1 MEGGIFY
8 VYFYCLAFYRNIF
21 WSYFCWPLSFLQIYL
36 YSNENVSKLAEEK
49 KDEQLEELIEEHI
62 APIKEDLNNLRSFVL
77 EEKKISERY
86 IEIILASY
94 RFRLIQLC
102 QSFLKQGY
110 MTSGQYEQLVEFFKV
125 YAGLGGNGQAKEY
138 YERTLKLPLKD

>member
-1 MEGGIFY
+1 MSTFIAQHFIEIF
-8 VYFYCLAFYRNIF
+8 FGLISAGLLAFCRY
-21 WSYFCWPLSFLQIYL
+21 IYTQMKM
-36 YSNENVSKLAEEK
+36 YQKLAEEK

-77 EEKKISERY
+77 EEQTSSERY

>member
-1 MEGGIFY
+1 MSTFIAQHFIEIF
-8 VYFYCLAFYRNIF
+8 FGLISAGLLAFCRY
-21 WSYFCWPLSFLQIYL
+21 IYTQMKT
-36 YSNENVSKLAEEK
+36 YQKLAEEK

>member
-1 MEGGIFY
+1 MSAFIAQHFIEIF
-8 VYFYCLAFYRNIF
+8 FGLISAGLLAFCRY
-21 WSYFCWPLSFLQIYL
+21 IYTQMKM
-36 YSNENVSKLAEEK
+36 YQKLAEEK
-49 KDEQLEELIEEHI
+49 KDEELEELIEEHI

-77 EEKKISERY
+77 EENKISERHV
-86 IEIILASY
+86 EIILASY

-125 YAGLGGNGQAKEY
+125 YTSLGGNGQAKEY

>member
-1 MEGGIFY
+1 MSAFIAQHFIEIF
-8 VYFYCLAFYRNIF
+8 FGLISAGLLAFCRY
-21 WSYFCWPLSFLQIYL
+21 IYTQMKM
-36 YSNENVSKLAEEK
+36 YQKLAEEK

-94 RFRLIQLC
+94 RFRLVQLC

>member
-1 MEGGIFY
+1 MSTFIAQHFIEIF
-8 VYFYCLAFYRNIF
+8 FGLISAGLLAFCRY
-21 WSYFCWPLSFLQIYL
+21 IYTQMKM
-36 YSNENVSKLAEEK
+36 YQKLAEEK

-77 EEKKISERY
+77 EEKKINERY

>member
-1 MEGGIFY
+1 MSAFIAQHFIEIF
-8 VYFYCLAFYRNIF
+8 FGLISAGLLAFCRY
-21 WSYFCWPLSFLQIYL
+21 IYTQMKM
-36 YSNENVSKLAEEK
+36 YQKLAEEK
-49 KDEQLEELIEEHI
+49 KDEELEELIEEHI

-110 MTSGQYEQLVEFFKV
+110 MTSVQYEQLVEFFKV

>member
-1 MEGGIFY
+1 MSTFIAQHFIEIF
-8 VYFYCLAFYRNIF
+8 FGLISAGLLAFCRY
-21 WSYFCWPLSFLQIYL
+21 IYTQMKM
-36 YSNENVSKLAEEK
+36 YQKLAEEK

-77 EEKKISERY
+77 EEKKSSEKY

>member
-1 MEGGIFY
+1 MSAFIAQHFIEIF
-8 VYFYCLAFYRNIF
+8 FGLISAGLLAFCRY
-21 WSYFCWPLSFLQIYL
+21 IYTQMKM
-36 YSNENVSKLAEEK
+36 YQKLAEEK
-49 KDEQLEELIEEHI
+49 KDEELEELIEEHI
-62 APIKEDLNNLRSFVL
+62 APIKEDLNSLRSFVL
-77 EEKKISERY
+77 EENKISERH

>member
-1 MEGGIFY
+1 MSAFIAQHFIEIF
-8 VYFYCLAFYRNIF
+8 FGLISAGLLAFCRY
-21 WSYFCWPLSFLQIYL
+21 IYTQMKM
-36 YSNENVSKLAEEK
+36 YQKLAEEK
-49 KDEQLEELIEEHI
+49 KDEELEELIEEHI

-77 EEKKISERY
+77 EENKISERH
-86 IEIILASY
+86 IGIILASY

-110 MTSGQYEQLVEFFKV
+110 MTSGQYEQLVEFFKI

>member
-1 MEGGIFY
+1 MSTFIAQHFIEIF
-8 VYFYCLAFYRNIF
+8 FGLISAGLLAFCRY
-21 WSYFCWPLSFLQIYL
+21 IYTQMKM
-36 YSNENVSKLAEEK
+36 YQKLAEEK
-49 KDEQLEELIEEHI
+49 KDEQLEELIEEHM

-77 EEKKISERY
+77 EEKKSSERY

>member
-1 MEGGIFY
+1 MSTFIAQHFIEIF
-8 VYFYCLAFYRNIF
+8 FGLISAGLLAFCRY
-21 WSYFCWPLSFLQIYL
+21 IYTQMKM
-36 YSNENVSKLAEEK
+36 YQKLAEEK

-102 QSFLKQGY
+102 QSYLKQGY

>member
-1 MEGGIFY
+1 MSAFIAQHFIEIF
-8 VYFYCLAFYRNIF
+8 FGLISAGLLAFCRY
-21 WSYFCWPLSFLQIYL
+21 IYTQMKM
-36 YSNENVSKLAEEK
+36 YQKLAEEK

-77 EEKKISERY
+77 EEKKVSERY

>member
-1 MEGGIFY
+1 MSAFIAQHFIEIF
-8 VYFYCLAFYRNIF
+8 FGLISAGLLAFCRY
-21 WSYFCWPLSFLQIYL
+21 IYAQMKM
-36 YSNENVSKLAEEK
+36 YQKLAEEK
-49 KDEQLEELIEEHI
+49 KDEELEELIEEHI

-77 EEKKISERY
+77 EEEQISEKH

-110 MTSGQYEQLVEFFKV
+110 MTSEQYEQLVEFFKV
-125 YAGLGGNGQAKEY
+125 YSGLGGNGQAKEY

>member
-1 MEGGIFY
+1 MSAFIAQHFIEIF
-8 VYFYCLAFYRNIF
+8 FGLISAGLLAFCRY
-21 WSYFCWPLSFLQIYL
+21 IYTQMKM
-36 YSNENVSKLAEEK
+36 YQKLAEEK
-49 KDEQLEELIEEHI
+49 KDEELEELIEEHI

-77 EEKKISERY
+77 EENKISERH

-102 QSFLKQGY
+102 QNFLKQGY

>member
-1 MEGGIFY
+1 MSTFIAQHFIEIF
-8 VYFYCLAFYRNIF
+8 FGLISAGLLAFCRY
-21 WSYFCWPLSFLQIYL
+21 IYTQMKM
-36 YSNENVSKLAEEK
+36 YQKLAEEK

-77 EEKKISERY
+77 EEKKSSERY

-110 MTSGQYEQLVEFFKV
+110 ITSGQYEQLVEFFKV

>member
-1 MEGGIFY
+1 MSAFIAQHFIEIF
-8 VYFYCLAFYRNIF
+8 FGLISAGLLAFCRY
-21 WSYFCWPLSFLQIYL
+21 IYTQMKM
-36 YSNENVSKLAEEK
+36 YQKLAEEK
-49 KDEQLEELIEEHI
+49 KDEKLEELIEEHI

-77 EEKKISERY
+77 EENKISERH

>member
-1 MEGGIFY
+1 MSTFIAQHFIEIF
-8 VYFYCLAFYRNIF
+8 FGLISAGLLAFCRY
-21 WSYFCWPLSFLQIYL
+21 IYTQMKM
-36 YSNENVSKLAEEK
+36 YQKLAEEK

-77 EEKKISERY
+77 EEKKSSERY

-110 MTSGQYEQLVEFFKV
+110 MTSGQYEQLVEFFKEMDRLKSTMN
-125 YAGLGGNGQAKEY
+125 GL
-138 YERTLKLPLKD
+138 

>member
-1 MEGGIFY
+1 MSAFIAQHFIEIF
-8 VYFYCLAFYRNIF
+8 FGLISAGLLAFCRY
-21 WSYFCWPLSFLQIYL
+21 IYTQMKM
-36 YSNENVSKLAEEK
+36 YQKLAEEK
-49 KDEQLEELIEEHI
+49 KDEELEELIEEHI

-77 EEKKISERY
+77 EENKISERH

-110 MTSGQYEQLVEFFKV
+110 MTSGQYEQVVEFFKV

>member
-1 MEGGIFY
+1 MSAFIAQHFIEIF
-8 VYFYCLAFYRNIF
+8 FGLISAGLLAFCRY
-21 WSYFCWPLSFLQIYL
+21 IYTQMKM
-36 YSNENVSKLAEEK
+36 YQKLAEEK
-49 KDEQLEELIEEHI
+49 KDEELEELIEEHI

-77 EEKKISERY
+77 EEEKMSERH
-86 IEIILASY
+86 IEIILAAY

-110 MTSGQYEQLVEFFKV
+110 MTSEQYEQLVEFFKV
-125 YAGLGGNGQAKEY
+125 YSGLGGNGQAKEY

>member
-1 MEGGIFY
+1 MSAFIAQHFIEIF
-8 VYFYCLAFYRNIF
+8 FGLISAGLLAFCRY
-21 WSYFCWPLSFLQIYL
+21 IYTQMKM
-36 YSNENVSKLAEEK
+36 YQKLAEEK
-49 KDEQLEELIEEHI
+49 KDEELEELIEEHI

-77 EEKKISERY
+77 EENKISERH
-86 IEIILASY
+86 IEVILASY

>member
-1 MEGGIFY
+1 MSAFIAQHFIEIF
-8 VYFYCLAFYRNIF
+8 FGLISAGLLAFCRY
-21 WSYFCWPLSFLQIYL
+21 IYTQMKM
-36 YSNENVSKLAEEK
+36 YQKLAEEK

-77 EEKKISERY
+77 EEKKISKRY

>member
-1 MEGGIFY
+1 MSTFIAQHFIEIF
-8 VYFYCLAFYRNIF
+8 FGLISAGLLAFCRY
-21 WSYFCWPLSFLQIYL
+21 IYTQMKM
-36 YSNENVSKLAEEK
+36 YQKLAEEK

-86 IEIILASY
+86 VKIILASY

>member
-1 MEGGIFY
+1 MSTFIAQHFIEIF
-8 VYFYCLAFYRNIF
+8 FGLISAGLLAFCRY
-21 WSYFCWPLSFLQIYL
+21 IYTQMKM
-36 YSNENVSKLAEEK
+36 YQKLAEEK

-110 MTSGQYEQLVEFFKV
+110 MTSGQYEQLIEFFKV

>member
-1 MEGGIFY
+1 MSAFIAQHFIEIF
-8 VYFYCLAFYRNIF
+8 FGLISAGLLAFCRY
-21 WSYFCWPLSFLQIYL
+21 IYTQMKM
-36 YSNENVSKLAEEK
+36 YQKLAEEK

-77 EEKKISERY
+77 EEKKSSEKY
-86 IEIILASY
+86 IGIILASY

>member
-1 MEGGIFY
+1 MSAFIAQHFIEIF
-8 VYFYCLAFYRNIF
+8 FGLISAGLLAFCRY
-21 WSYFCWPLSFLQIYL
+21 IYTQMKM
-36 YSNENVSKLAEEK
+36 YQKLAEEK

-94 RFRLIQLC
+94 RFRLVQLC

-110 MTSGQYEQLVEFFKV
+110 MTSEQYEQLVEFFKV

>member
-1 MEGGIFY
+1 MSTFIAQHFIEIF
-8 VYFYCLAFYRNIF
+8 FGLISAGLLAFCRY
-21 WSYFCWPLSFLQIYL
+21 IYTQMKM
-36 YSNENVSKLAEEK
+36 YQKLAEEK
-49 KDEQLEELIEEHI
+49 KDKQLEELIEEHI

-77 EEKKISERY
+77 EEKKVSERY

>member
-1 MEGGIFY
+1 MSAFIAQHFIEIF
-8 VYFYCLAFYRNIF
+8 FGLISAGLLAFCRY
-21 WSYFCWPLSFLQIYL
+21 IYTQMKM
-36 YSNENVSKLAEEK
+36 YQKLAEEK
-49 KDEQLEELIEEHI
+49 KDEELEELIEEHI

-77 EEKKISERY
+77 EENKINERH

>member
-1 MEGGIFY
+1 MSAFIAQHFIEIF
-8 VYFYCLAFYRNIF
+8 FGLISAGLLAFCRY
-21 WSYFCWPLSFLQIYL
+21 IYSQMKM
-36 YSNENVSKLAEEK
+36 YQKLAEEK
-49 KDEQLEELIEEHI
+49 KDEELEELIEEHI

-77 EEKKISERY
+77 EENKISERHV
-86 IEIILASY
+86 EIILASY

-125 YAGLGGNGQAKEY
+125 YTGLGGNGQAKEY

>member
-1 MEGGIFY
+1 MSTFIAQHFIEIF
-8 VYFYCLAFYRNIF
+8 FGLISAGLLAFCRY
-21 WSYFCWPLSFLQIYL
+21 IYTQMKM
-36 YSNENVSKLAEEK
+36 YQKLAEEK

-77 EEKKISERY
+77 EEKKSNKRY

-102 QSFLKQGY
+102 QNFLKQGY

>member
-1 MEGGIFY
+1 MSVFIAQHFIEIF
-8 VYFYCLAFYRNIF
+8 FGLISAGLLAFCRY
-21 WSYFCWPLSFLQIYL
+21 IYTQMKM
-36 YSNENVSKLAEEK
+36 YQKLAEEK
-49 KDEQLEELIEEHI
+49 KDEELEELIEEHI

-94 RFRLIQLC
+94 SFRLIQLC

>member
-1 MEGGIFY
+1 MSTFIAQHFIEIF
-8 VYFYCLAFYRNIF
+8 FGLISAGLLAFCRY
-21 WSYFCWPLSFLQIYL
+21 IYTQMKM
-36 YSNENVSKLAEEK
+36 YQKLAEEK

-77 EEKKISERY
+77 EEKKVSERY

-138 YERTLKLPLKD
+138 YERTLKLPLKDQ

>member
-1 MEGGIFY
+1 MSAFIAQHFIEIF
-8 VYFYCLAFYRNIF
+8 FGLISAGLLAFCRY
-21 WSYFCWPLSFLQIYL
+21 IYTQMKM
-36 YSNENVSKLAEEK
+36 YQKLAEEK

-62 APIKEDLNNLRSFVL
+62 VPIKEDLNNLRSFVL
-77 EEKKISERY
+77 EEKKSSERY

-125 YAGLGGNGQAKEY
+125 YEGLGGNGQAKEY

>member
-1 MEGGIFY
+1 MSAFIAQHFIEIF
-8 VYFYCLAFYRNIF
+8 FGLISAGLLAFCRY
-21 WSYFCWPLSFLQIYL
+21 IYTQMKM
-36 YSNENVSKLAEEK
+36 YQKLAEEK
-49 KDEQLEELIEEHI
+49 KDEKLEELIEEHI

>member
-1 MEGGIFY
+1 MSAFIAQHFIEIF
-8 VYFYCLAFYRNIF
+8 FGLISAGLLAFCRY
-21 WSYFCWPLSFLQIYL
+21 IYTQMKM
-36 YSNENVSKLAEEK
+36 YQKLAEEK

-62 APIKEDLNNLRSFVL
+62 APIKEDLNNLRSFIL
-77 EEKKISERY
+77 EEKKSSERY

>member
-1 MEGGIFY
+1 MSTFIAQHFIEIF
-8 VYFYCLAFYRNIF
+8 FGLISAGLLAFCRY
-21 WSYFCWPLSFLQIYL
+21 IYTQMKM
-36 YSNENVSKLAEEK
+36 YQKLAEEK
-49 KDEQLEELIEEHI
+49 KDEELEELIEEHI

-77 EEKKISERY
+77 EEKKSSERY

>member
-1 MEGGIFY
+1 MSTFIAQHFIEIF
-8 VYFYCLAFYRNIF
+8 FGLISAGLLAFCRY
-21 WSYFCWPLSFLQIYL
+21 IYTQMKM
-36 YSNENVSKLAEEK
+36 YQKLAEEK

-86 IEIILASY
+86 VEIILASY

-102 QSFLKQGY
+102 QGY

>member
-1 MEGGIFY
+1 MSTFIAQHFIEIF
-8 VYFYCLAFYRNIF
+8 FGLISAGLLAFCRY
-21 WSYFCWPLSFLQIYL
+21 IYTQMKM
-36 YSNENVSKLAEEK
+36 YQKLAEEK

-86 IEIILASY
+86 IGIILASY

-138 YERTLKLPLKD
+138 YERALKLPLKD

>member
-1 MEGGIFY
+1 MSAFIAQHFIEIF
-8 VYFYCLAFYRNIF
+8 FGLISAGLLAFCRY
-21 WSYFCWPLSFLQIYL
+21 IYTQMKM
-36 YSNENVSKLAEEK
+36 YQKLAEEK

-125 YAGLGGNGQAKEY
+125 YVGLGGNGQAKEY
-138 YERTLKLPLKD
+138 YERTLKLPLKDQ

>member
-1 MEGGIFY
+1 MSAFIAQHFIEIF
-8 VYFYCLAFYRNIF
+8 FGLISAGLLAFCRY
-21 WSYFCWPLSFLQIYL
+21 IYTQMKM
-36 YSNENVSKLAEEK
+36 YQKLAEEK
-49 KDEQLEELIEEHI
+49 KDEELEELIEEHI

-77 EEKKISERY
+77 EENKISERH
-86 IEIILASY
+86 IEVILASY

-125 YAGLGGNGQAKEY
+125 YASLGGNGQAKEY

>member
-1 MEGGIFY
+1 MSAFIAQHFIEIF
-8 VYFYCLAFYRNIF
+8 FGLISAGLLAFCRY
-21 WSYFCWPLSFLQIYL
+21 IYTQMKM
-36 YSNENVSKLAEEK
+36 YQKLAEEK
-49 KDEQLEELIEEHI
+49 KDEELEELIEEHI
-62 APIKEDLNNLRSFVL
+62 APIKEDLNNLRFFVL
-77 EEKKISERY
+77 EENKISERH
-86 IEIILASY
+86 IEVILASY